1 MSEVAAMEKLRI
13 LLAEDHRILREG
25 LKRLI
30 DEQPNMEVVGE
41 ADNGITAWQKTK
53 ELEPDI
59 VLMDISMPR
68 LNGAEATIKIKELC
82 PNVKIVALTGHR
94 ASAYLNEVLKAGAS
108 GYVLKQAAIDELI
121 EAIQIVAKGGN
132 YIDRATR
139 DSLINSP
146 LNNRVYKGEP
156 QGKPLSQRE
165 IQILSLVAHGYTNKE
180 IANELAIS
188 VKTVE
193 THKANSMQKL
203 DLKSRAEIV
212 DYARFR
218 GWT

>member
-1 MSEVAAMEKLRI
+1 
-13 LLAEDHRILREG
+13 
-25 LKRLI
+25 
-30 DEQPNMEVVGE
+30 MEVVGE
-41 ADNGITAWQKTK
+41 ADNGIAAWQQAK

-68 LNGAEATIKIKELC
+68 LNGAEATVKIRELC
-82 PNVKIVALTGHR
+82 PNVRVIALTGHR

-121 EAIQIVAKGGN
+121 DAIQTVAKGGT
-132 YIDRATR
+132 YIDSASRE
-139 DSLINSP
+139 SLVNSP
-146 LNNRVYKGEP
+146 LDDRIYKGEA

-165 IQILSLVAHGYTNKE
+165 IQVLSLVANGYTNKE
-180 IANELAIS
+180 IANELSIS

-193 THKANSMQKL
+193 THKTNCMQKL
-203 DLKSRAEIV
+203 DVKSRAEIV

>member
-1 MSEVAAMEKLRI
+1 MEKLRI

-30 DEQPNMEVVGE
+30 DEQFNMEVVGE
-41 ADNGITAWQKTK
+41 AENGIEAWQKTK
-53 ELEPDI
+53 ELDPDV
-59 VLMDISMPR
+59 VLMDINMPR
-68 LNGAEATIKIKELC
+68 LNGAEATVKIRELC
-82 PNVKIVALTGHR
+82 PNVKIIALTGHR
-94 ASAYLNEVLKAGAS
+94 ASAYLSEVLKAGAS

-121 EAIQIVAKGGN
+121 DAIQIVAKGGT
-132 YIDRATR
+132 YIDRASR
-139 DSLINSP
+139 DSILNAP
-146 LNNRVYKGEP
+146 LDHKVYKGES

-165 IQILSLVAHGYTNKE
+165 IQVLSLVAHGYTNKE

-193 THKANSMQKL
+193 SHKANSMQKL

>member
-1 MSEVAAMEKLRI
+1 MEKLRI

-68 LNGAEATIKIKELC
+68 LNGAEATTKIKELC
-82 PNVKIVALTGHR
+82 PNVKIVVLTGHR
-94 ASAYLNEVLKAGAS
+94 ASGYLNEVLKAGAS

-132 YIDRATR
+132 YIDRASR
-139 DSLINSP
+139 DSIINSP
-146 LNNRVYKGEP
+146 LNNRVYKGES
-156 QGKPLSQRE
+156 QGRPLSQRE
-165 IQILSLVAHGYTNKE
+165 IQILSLVAEGYTNKE

>member
-1 MSEVAAMEKLRI
+1 MEKLKI
-13 LLAEDHRILREG
+13 LLAEDHLILREG

-30 DEQPNMEVVGE
+30 AEQPNMEVVGE
-41 ADNGITAWQKTK
+41 ADNGIAAWQQAK

-59 VLMDISMPR
+59 VLMDITMPR
-68 LNGAEATIKIKELC
+68 LNGAEATVKIRELC
-82 PNVKIVALTGHR
+82 PNVKVIALTGHR

-108 GYVLKQAAIDELI
+108 GYVLKQAAFDELI
-121 EAIQIVAKGGN
+121 DAIHTVAKGGS
-132 YIDRATR
+132 YIDRASR
-139 DSLINSP
+139 ELRVHSP
-146 LNNRVYKGEP
+146 LDDRVYKGEA

-165 IQILSLVAHGYTNKE
+165 IQVLSLVANGYTNKE
-180 IANELAIS
+180 IANELSIS

-193 THKANSMQKL
+193 THKTNCMQKL

>member
-1 MSEVAAMEKLRI
+1 MEKLKI

-41 ADNGITAWQKTK
+41 ADNGITAWQKAK
-53 ELEPDI
+53 ELAPDI
-59 VLMDISMPR
+59 VLMDITMPR
-68 LNGAEATIKIKELC
+68 MNGAEATIKIREVC
-82 PNVKIVALTGHR
+82 PNVKVVALTGHR
-94 ASAYLNEVLKAGAS
+94 ASGYLNEVLKAGAA
-108 GYVLKQAAIDELI
+108 GFVLKQAAVDELI
-121 EAIQIVAKGGN
+121 DAIQTVAKGGS
-132 YIDRATR
+132 YIDRTSRETMAHSHL
-139 DSLINSP
+139 DK
-146 LNNRVYKGEP
+146 RVYKGES

-165 IQILSLVAHGYTNKE
+165 VQVLSLVANGYTNKE
-180 IANELAIS
+180 IANELSIS

-193 THKANSMQKL
+193 NHKTNSMQKL

-212 DYARFR
+212 EYARFR

>member
-1 MSEVAAMEKLRI
+1 MEKLRI
-13 LLAEDHRILREG
+13 LLAEDHLILREG

-30 DEQPNMEVVGE
+30 AEQPNMEVVGE
-41 ADNGITAWQKTK
+41 ADDGIGAWQQAK

-59 VLMDISMPR
+59 VLMDITMPR
-68 LNGAEATIKIKELC
+68 LNGAEATVKIRELC
-82 PNVKIVALTGHR
+82 PSVKVIALTGHR

-121 EAIQIVAKGGN
+121 DAIHTVAKGGT
-132 YIDRATR
+132 YIDNASRE
-139 DSLINSP
+139 SLVHSP
-146 LNNRVYKGEP
+146 LDHRVFKGEP

-165 IQILSLVAHGYTNKE
+165 IQVLALVANGYTNKE
-180 IANELAIS
+180 IANELSIS

-203 DLKSRAEIV
+203 DLKSRAEVV

>member
-1 MSEVAAMEKLRI
+1 MEKLRI

-146 LNNRVYKGEP
+146 LSNRVYKGEP

>member
-1 MSEVAAMEKLRI
+1 MEKLRI

-30 DEQPNMEVVGE
+30 AEQPNMEVVGE
-41 ADNGITAWQKTK
+41 ADNGLTAWQLAK
-53 ELEPDI
+53 ELEPDV
-59 VLMDISMPR
+59 VLMDITMPR
-68 LNGAEATIKIKELC
+68 LNGAEATVKIRELC
-82 PNVKIVALTGHR
+82 PSVKVIALTGHR

-108 GYVLKQAAIDELI
+108 GYVLKQAAFDELI
-121 EAIQIVAKGGN
+121 DAIQTVARGGN
-132 YIDRATR
+132 YIDRESR
-139 DSLINSP
+139 ESLVHSP
-146 LNNRVYKGEP
+146 LDDRVYKGEA

-165 IQILSLVAHGYTNKE
+165 IQVLSLVANGYTNKE
-180 IANELAIS
+180 IANELSIS

-193 THKANSMQKL
+193 THKTNCMQKL

>member
-1 MSEVAAMEKLRI
+1 MAKLKI
-13 LLAEDHRILREG
+13 LLAEDHRILRDG

-30 DEQPNMEVVGE
+30 AEQPNMEVIGE
-41 ADNGITAWQKTK
+41 ADNGVAAWQQTK

-59 VLMDISMPR
+59 VLMDITMPR
-68 LNGAEATIKIKELC
+68 LNGAEATVKIRELC
-82 PNVKIVALTGHR
+82 PNVKVIALTGHR

-121 EAIQIVAKGGN
+121 DAIQTVAKGGT
-132 YIDRATR
+132 YVDRASR
-139 DSLINSP
+139 ESLAHSP
-146 LNNRVYKGEP
+146 LDDRVFKGEP

-165 IQILSLVAHGYTNKE
+165 IQVLSLVANGYTNKE
-180 IANELAIS
+180 IANELSIS

-203 DLKSRAEIV
+203 DLKSRAEVV

>member
-1 MSEVAAMEKLRI
+1 MEKLRI

-30 DEQPNMEVVGE
+30 AEQPNMEVVGE
-41 ADNGITAWQKTK
+41 ADNGIAAWQQAK

-68 LNGAEATIKIKELC
+68 LNGAEATVKIRELC
-82 PNVKIVALTGHR
+82 PNVRVIALTGHR

-121 EAIQIVAKGGN
+121 DAIQTVAKGGT
-132 YIDRATR
+132 YIDSASRE
-139 DSLINSP
+139 SLVNSP
-146 LNNRVYKGEP
+146 LDDRIYKGEA

-165 IQILSLVAHGYTNKE
+165 IQVLSLVANGYTNKE
-180 IANELAIS
+180 IANELSIS

-193 THKANSMQKL
+193 THKTNCMQKL
-203 DLKSRAEIV
+203 DVKSRAEIV

>member
-1 MSEVAAMEKLRI
+1 MQKLKI

-30 DEQPNMEVVGE
+30 AEQPNMEVVGE
-41 ADNGITAWQKTK
+41 ADNGITAWQKAK
-53 ELEPDI
+53 ELEPDV

-68 LNGAEATIKIKELC
+68 LNGAEATVKIRELC
-82 PNVKIVALTGHR
+82 PNVKVIALTGHR

-121 EAIQIVAKGGN
+121 DAIQTVAKGGS
-132 YIDRATR
+132 YIDRASR
-139 DSLINSP
+139 ESLLHSP
-146 LNNRVYKGEP
+146 LDDRVIKGEA

-165 IQILSLVAHGYTNKE
+165 IQVLSLVANGYTNKE
-180 IANELAIS
+180 IANELSIS

-193 THKANSMQKL
+193 THKTNCMQKL

>member
-1 MSEVAAMEKLRI
+1 MEKLRI

-30 DEQPNMEVVGE
+30 AEQPNMEVVGE
-41 ADNGITAWQKTK
+41 ADNGIAAWQQAK

-68 LNGAEATIKIKELC
+68 LNGAEATVKIRELC
-82 PNVKIVALTGHR
+82 PNVRVIALTGHR

-121 EAIQIVAKGGN
+121 DAIQTVAKGGT
-132 YIDRATR
+132 YIDSASRE
-139 DSLINSP
+139 SLVNSP
-146 LNNRVYKGEP
+146 LDDRIYKGEA

-165 IQILSLVAHGYTNKE
+165 IQVLSLVANGYTNKE
-180 IANELAIS
+180 IANELSIS

-193 THKANSMQKL
+193 THKTNCMQKL

>member
-1 MSEVAAMEKLRI
+1 MEKLRI

-30 DEQPNMEVVGE
+30 AEQPNMEVVGE
-41 ADNGITAWQKTK
+41 AENGLTAWQLAK
-53 ELEPDI
+53 ELEPDV
-59 VLMDISMPR
+59 VLMDITMPR
-68 LNGAEATIKIKELC
+68 LNGAEATVKIRELC
-82 PNVKIVALTGHR
+82 PNVKVIALTGHR
-94 ASAYLNEVLKAGAS
+94 ASAYLNEVLKSGAS

-121 EAIQIVAKGGN
+121 DAIQTVARGGH
-132 YIDRATR
+132 YIDRESR
-139 DSLINSP
+139 ESLVHSP
-146 LNNRVYKGEP
+146 LDDRVYKGEA

-165 IQILSLVAHGYTNKE
+165 IQVLSLVANGYTNKE
-180 IANELAIS
+180 IANELSIS

-193 THKANSMQKL
+193 THKTNCMQKL

>member
-1 MSEVAAMEKLRI
+1 MEKLKI

-30 DEQPNMEVVGE
+30 AEQPNMEVVGE
-41 ADNGITAWQKTK
+41 ADNGIAAWQQAT
-53 ELEPDI
+53 ELVPDV
-59 VLMDISMPR
+59 VLMDITMPR
-68 LNGAEATIKIKELC
+68 LNGAEATVKIRELC
-82 PNVKIVALTGHR
+82 PNVKVIALTGHR

-108 GYVLKQAAIDELI
+108 GYVLKAAAFDELI
-121 EAIQIVAKGGN
+121 TAIQTVAKGGT
-132 YIDRATR
+132 YIDSASRKAMVH
-139 DSLINSP
+139 SP
-146 LNNRVYKGEP
+146 LDNRVYKGEP

-165 IQILSLVAHGYTNKE
+165 IQVLSLVANGYTNKE
-180 IANELAIS
+180 IANELSIS

-203 DLKSRAEIV
+203 DLKSRAEVV